1 MVVGANSRLCPWGSI
16 PLPGTMRTT
25 KIALSALLIALSICI
40 LPAISDGV
48 VEELAEMPAY
58 AGCIGRKPAKTKF
71 APPIICYGDV
81 ADRIE
86 LDYTLSTSEREDIE
100 DGAVVVTANPDE
112 TRCMWSYL
120 GTSYDEPLCWK

>member
-1 MVVGANSRLCPWGSI
+1 MKTA
-16 PLPGTMRTT
+16 
-25 KIALSALLIALSICI
+25 KITLAVLVLLLTFCI

-58 AGCIGRKPAKTKF
+58 AGCVGRKPATAKY

-86 LDYTLSTSEREDIE
+86 LDYTLSTTEREDIE
-100 DGAVVVTANPDE
+100 DGAVAVTVNPDE